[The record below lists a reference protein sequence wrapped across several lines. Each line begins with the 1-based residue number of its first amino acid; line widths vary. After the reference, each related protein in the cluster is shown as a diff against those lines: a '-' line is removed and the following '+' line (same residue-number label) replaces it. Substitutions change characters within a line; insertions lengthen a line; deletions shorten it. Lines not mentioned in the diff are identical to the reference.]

1 NLVVS
6 RVPTRQRHL
15 VVDVAAGDAGEAAVA
30 DLEPLARAAGTLAR
44 AADADPAGDVA
55 VEDVEGVEG
64 RDDRGDSVGVA
75 RGADAGVRI
84 AVGVAA
90 GEGPGRAGEGD
101 GCHSCGDEEE
111 AEGLGH
117 LEEGA
122 VCPARNGSGREF
134 GCIDGPR
141 FAGRGAGASWSRRQL
156 WWLSRLVRFSSWER
170 LRVALWPSIGQ
181 VVQPLPVPR

>member
-122 VCPARNGSGREF
+122 ACAAKKSASHSAMTLPRSRDARLKT
-134 GCIDGPR
+134 
-141 FAGRGAGASWSRRQL
+141 AGLLHLKRAPTRKDCSD
-156 WWLSRLVRFSSWER
+156 
-170 LRVALWPSIGQ
+170 
-181 VVQPLPVPR
+181 